1 MIIAYNESLMQLC
14 PASQRSREAVPD
26 GYTVAD
32 DFRLDDCFDYLTSG
46 QGNIW
51 VWTSRPPHSV
61 AEYLHRRFQY
71 VKAAGGLVS
80 TEGGNCLMIHRDGR
94 WDLPKGMVEQG
105 ETLAAAAL
113 REVAEE
119 TGVQARPA
127 VSLVAKT
134 YHIYD
139 KYGGWHLKQTSW
151 FAMQAPAIQP
161 RPQTEEEITEAVW
174 VPAEVCL
181 DRLSASYASLQ
192 VLANTVRAYR
202 CFAHQSP
209 FHQKTNL
216 NRSLS

>member
-26 GYTVAD
+26 DYTVAD
-32 DFRLDDCFDYLTSG
+32 DFRLDVCFDYLTSE

-61 AEYLHRRFQY
+61 AEYLHGRFRY

-80 TEGGNCLMIHRDGR
+80 TDDGDCLMIYRGGR
-94 WDLPKGMVEQG
+94 WDLPKGMVERG
-105 ETLAAAAL
+105 ETLATAAL

-119 TGVQARPA
+119 TGVAACPSVR
-127 VSLVAKT
+127 LVAKT

-151 FAMQAPAIQP
+151 FAMHALRIQP
-161 RPQTEEEITEAVW
+161 HPQTEEEITEAVW
-174 VPAEVCL
+174 VPGEVCL

-192 VLANTVRAYR
+192 ILANTAKDLGF
-202 CFAHQSP
+202 FASHPTIHQ
-209 FHQKTNL
+209 
-216 NRSLS
+216 

>member
-26 GYTVAD
+26 GSSVAD

-61 AEYLHRRFQY
+61 AEYLHCRFRY
-71 VKAAGGLVS
+71 VKAAGGLVC
-80 TEGGNCLMIHRDGR
+80 TDDGDCLMIHREGR

-105 ETLAAAAL
+105 ETLATAAL

-119 TGVQARPA
+119 TGVAACPSVR
-127 VSLVAKT
+127 LVAKT

-151 FAMQAPAIQP
+151 FAMRTQRIQP

-174 VPAEVCL
+174 VPGEVCL
-181 DRLSASYASLQ
+181 DRLSTSYASLQ
-192 VLANTVRAYR
+192 ILANTAKDLGF
-202 CFAHQSP
+202 FASHPTIHQ
-209 FHQKTNL
+209 
-216 NRSLS
+216 

>member
-51 VWTSRPPHSV
+51 VWTSRPPQNV
-61 AEYLHRRFQY
+61 AEYLHCRFRY

-80 TEGGNCLMIHRDGR
+80 TDDGDCLMIYRGGR
-94 WDLPKGMVEQG
+94 WDLPKGMVERG
-105 ETLAAAAL
+105 ETLATAAL

-119 TGVQARPA
+119 TGVTACPSVR
-127 VSLVAKT
+127 LVAKT

-151 FAMQAPAIQP
+151 FAMRAQCIQP

-174 VPAEVCL
+174 VPGDVCL
-181 DRLSASYASLQ
+181 DRLSTSYASLRI
-192 VLANTVRAYR
+192 LANTAKDLGF
-202 CFAHQSP
+202 FASHPTIHQ
-209 FHQKTNL
+209 
-216 NRSLS
+216 

>member
-61 AEYLHRRFQY
+61 AEYLHFRFRY
-71 VKAAGGLVS
+71 VKAAGGLVC
-80 TEGGNCLMIHRDGR
+80 TDDGDYLMIYRGGR
-94 WDLPKGMVEQG
+94 WDLPKGMVERG
-105 ETLAAAAL
+105 ETLATAAL

-119 TGVQARPA
+119 TSITACPSVR
-127 VSLVAKT
+127 LVAKT

-151 FAMQAPAIQP
+151 FAMRAQRIQP

-174 VPAEVCL
+174 VPGEVCF

-192 VLANTVRAYR
+192 ILANTAKDLGF
-202 CFAHQSP
+202 FASHPTIHQ
-209 FHQKTNL
+209 
-216 NRSLS
+216 

>member
-61 AEYLHRRFQY
+61 AEYLHCRFRY
-71 VKAAGGLVS
+71 VKAAGGLVC
-80 TEGGNCLMIHRDGR
+80 TDDGDCLMIHREGR
-94 WDLPKGMVEQG
+94 WDLPKGMVERG
-105 ETLAAAAL
+105 ETLATTAL
-113 REVAEE
+113 REVSEE
-119 TGVQARPA
+119 TGVAACPSVRI
-127 VSLVAKT
+127 VAKT

-151 FAMQAPAIQP
+151 FAMRAQRIQP
-161 RPQTEEEITEAVW
+161 HPQTEEEITEAVW
-174 VPAEVCL
+174 VPGEVCL
-181 DRLSASYASLQ
+181 DRLSTSYASLQ
-192 VLANTVRAYR
+192 ILANTAKDLGF
-202 CFAHQSP
+202 FATHPTIHQ
-209 FHQKTNL
+209 
-216 NRSLS
+216 

>member
-1 MIIAYNESLMQLC
+1 MIIAYNESLMLLC

-51 VWTSRPPHSV
+51 VWTSRPPQNV
-61 AEYLHRRFQY
+61 AEYLHCRFRY
-71 VKAAGGLVS
+71 VKAAGGLVC
-80 TEGGNCLMIHRDGR
+80 TDDGDCLMIYRGGR
-94 WDLPKGMVEQG
+94 WDLPKGMVERG
-105 ETLAAAAL
+105 ETLATAAL

-119 TGVQARPA
+119 TGVTACPSVR
-127 VSLVAKT
+127 LIAKT

-151 FAMQAPAIQP
+151 FAMHALRIQP

-174 VPAEVCL
+174 VPGDVCL
-181 DRLSASYASLQ
+181 DRLSASYASLLI
-192 VLANTVRAYR
+192 LANTAKDLGF
-202 CFAHQSP
+202 FASHPTIHQ
-209 FHQKTNL
+209 
-216 NRSLS
+216 

>member
-26 GYTVAD
+26 GYSVAD

-51 VWTSRPPHSV
+51 VWTSRPPQNV
-61 AEYLHRRFQY
+61 AEYLHCRFRY
-71 VKAAGGLVS
+71 VKAAGGLVC
-80 TEGGNCLMIHRDGR
+80 TDDGDCLMIHRGGR
-94 WDLPKGMVEQG
+94 WDLPKGMVERG
-105 ETLAAAAL
+105 ETLATAAL

-119 TGVQARPA
+119 TGVTACPSVR
-127 VSLVAKT
+127 LVAKT

-151 FAMQAPAIQP
+151 FAMHALRIQP

-174 VPAEVCL
+174 VPGEVCL
-181 DRLSASYASLQ
+181 DRLSTSYASLQ
-192 VLANTVRAYR
+192 ILANTTKDLGF
-202 CFAHQSP
+202 FASHPTIHQ
-209 FHQKTNL
+209 
-216 NRSLS
+216 

>member
-1 MIIAYNESLMQLC
+1 M
-14 PASQRSREAVPD
+14 PD

-32 DFRLDDCFDYLTSG
+32 DFRLDDCFDYLTSE

-61 AEYLHRRFQY
+61 AEYLHCRFRY
-71 VKAAGGLVS
+71 VKAAGGLVC
-80 TEGGNCLMIHRDGR
+80 TDDGDCLMIYRGGR
-94 WDLPKGMVEQG
+94 WDLPKGMVERG
-105 ETLAAAAL
+105 ETLATAAL

-119 TGVQARPA
+119 TGVAACPSVR
-127 VSLVAKT
+127 LVAKT

-151 FAMQAPAIQP
+151 FAMRAQRIQP

-174 VPAEVCL
+174 VPGEVCL

-192 VLANTVRAYR
+192 ILANTAKGIGF
-202 CFAHQSP
+202 FATHPTIHQ
-209 FHQKTNL
+209 
-216 NRSLS
+216 